1 MTTQSSSRTKQQIK
15 KMWAIKGLIILLLTQ
30 KVQRY
35 VYVNL
40 DTSVVVYRENKVEPK
55 FIYNKKQLKIWKCY
69 LIDPLQLARISSLL
83 NIVTANK
90 KKCF

>member
-40 DTSVVVYRENKVEPK
+40 DTSVVVYREKKVEPK
-55 FIYNKKQLKIWKCY
+55 FI
-69 LIDPLQLARISSLL
+69 
-83 NIVTANK
+83 
-90 KKCF
+90 